1 MFKIVIIDDDRVNLL
16 LAKKFLSSDY
26 ETVIFSSPVEGLQ
39 YLKENTPDLILLDI
53 QMPDMDGFTLLA
65 ELKQI
70 PVKAQVPVIFL
81 TADRSERTEAE
92 CFKVGAVDYVS
103 KPFVPEIMLQRVKRC
118 LELEDYRKKLEQ
130 MVELQLFRITQLQ
143 TDIIFTMANLIES
156 RDGTTGEHV
165 KRTADYVGYL
175 TKKLKEKGLY
185 TELLSDVEYTKN
197 IYRASPLHDI
207 GKITI
212 PDRILQKETKLTGEE
227 YEVMKTHSQAGGNI
241 IMKSMTSLEEK
252 AFVQVAYD
260 MACYHHEKWDGT
272 GYPKGLKGTEIP
284 LSARILAVVD
294 VFDALVSKRV
304 YKDGMSLEK
313 AYEIMLPDRGTAY
326 EEKIFDAFFENK
338 QELDAFRASLN

>member
-26 ETVIFSSPVEGLQ
+26 ETVTFSSPNEGLQ

-53 QMPDMDGFTLLA
+53 QMPELDGFQLLS
-65 ELKQI
+65 ELKKV
-70 PVKAQVPVIFL
+70 PVKAQIPVIFL

-103 KPFVPEIMLQRVKRC
+103 KPFVPEIMLQRIKRC

-165 KRTADYVGYL
+165 RRTADYVGFL
-175 TKKLKEKGLY
+175 TKKLKAKGLY
-185 TELLSDVEYTKN
+185 SEYLSNDDYIKN

-212 PDRILQKETKLTGEE
+212 PDRILQKESKLTSEE
-227 YEVMKTHSQAGGNI
+227 YEVMKTHAEAGGNI

-252 AFVQVAYD
+252 DFVQVAFD

-272 GYPKGLKGTEIP
+272 GYPKGLKGTDIP

-294 VFDALVSKRV
+294 VFDALVSRRV
-304 YKDGMSLEK
+304 YKDGMSLEE
-313 AYEIMLPDRGTAY
+313 AYEIMLPDRGVAY
-326 EEKIFDAFFENK
+326 EELLFDTFFEDK
-338 QELDAFRASLN
+338 EELDAFRQSLC